1 MKNIINLYKFLFMK
15 SQDTYEKDNK
25 NRSDINFKPLNLP
38 SISVPAGKLT
48 PFSFEH
54 FVIAMNG
61 LKNDFLTPYID
72 YAIGIYC
79 NIRKITISQRDRDK
93 RTDIF
98 TEAWEIALNAVY
110 IAATKMSGF
119 DPDKGQFKSYLSK
132 SIHSALVDLLKADG
146 YGDFFDQTSKKKN
159 KDDEPE
165 KHIRID
171 ADCYWRTNTESESNP
186 DDTENEREKRIQK
199 HKNDALEV
207 VIKYIDSLPEIQRAA
222 IYASATGKILR
233 PDLENYGRDYSEIL
247 AEKYNTTAT
256 YIRKIAAEGKK
267 KALEEARKQGFNEGS
282 MRSVS
287 MEFLQVKSDT
297 SDTFNKVISA
307 IDQLEPCQQ
316 FMLLRH
322 LANSV
327 EADDK
332 KEDTPSVVCE
342 VSQNQCSDTL
352 SDYEK
357 GKQAALESFSELTR
371 RINDAEQKLEIAR
384 VGKDLITFVYWFV
397 LIHEYRYMLNA
408 ILMPDELHMIYDD
421 IERFTPEEYLV
432 HKRRQGYVRL
442 PDYRTVYGRGYNLP
456 DIIGCALANRCEEE
470 ILTFVPD
477 TDDILVCGGRLKR
490 QNLMLQFLQT
500 GIGKEQTDFC
510 DACGKNLN
518 DQPYPYSF
526 RCGKCGRTFNLCEEC
541 SKDRIHKNW
550 GPVGREPSDKYE
562 DAINQEMFQGE

>member
-1 MKNIINLYKFLFMK
+1 MK

-25 NRSDINFKPLNLP
+25 NRSEINFKPLNLP
-38 SISVPAGKLT
+38 SISVPVDKLK
-48 PFSFEH
+48 PFTFEH

-61 LKNDFLTPYID
+61 MKDEFLMPYID

-79 NIRKITISQRDRDK
+79 KMRNINVKKPDKISEYAGAYADAY
-93 RTDIF
+93 
-98 TEAWEIALNAVY
+98 EAALNAVY
-110 IAATKMSGF
+110 ISATKMNGF
-119 DPDKGQFKSYLSK
+119 DSEKGQFKSYWSK
-132 SIHSALVDLLKADG
+132 SVHDALVDVLKKDK

-159 KDDEPE
+159 KDDDPE
-165 KHIRID
+165 KYTRVD
-171 ADCYWRTNTESESNP
+171 ADCYWRTKNESELDP
-186 DDTENEREKRIQK
+186 DDAESEREKRIQK

-247 AEKYNTTAT
+247 AGKYNTTAS
-256 YIRKIAAEGKK
+256 YIRKLAAEGKK
-267 KALEEARKQGFNEGS
+267 KAVEEARRQGFNEES

-287 MEFLQVKSDT
+287 MGFLQVNADT

-327 EADDK
+327 EDDDNK

-342 VSQNQCSDTL
+342 VSHNLNNDTL
-352 SDYEK
+352 NDYEK
-357 GKQAALESFSELTR
+357 GKRAALESFAELMK

-384 VGKDLITFVYWFV
+384 VGKDLITFVYWFI

-408 ILMPDELHMIYDD
+408 ILMPDELQMIYDD

-432 HKRRQGYVRL
+432 HKRQQGYVRL
-442 PDYRTVYGRGYNLP
+442 PDYRTVYGKGYNFP
-456 DIIGCALANRCEEE
+456 DIIGCALNNRYAEE
-470 ILTFVPD
+470 ILTFAPD
-477 TDDILVCGGRLKR
+477 TDSLLVCGGQLKR

-500 GIGKEQTDFC
+500 GGGKVQADFC

-518 DQPYPYSF
+518 DQPYPYTF
-526 RCGKCGRTFNLCEEC
+526 RCSKCGRIFNLCKEC
-541 SKDRIHKNW
+541 SEDRIHKNW
-550 GPVGREPSDKYE
+550 GSVGRMPADNYE
-562 DAINQEMFQGE
+562 DAVNQEMFQGE

>member
-1 MKNIINLYKFLFMK
+1 MK
-15 SQDTYEKDNK
+15 SQDTYEKDDK
-25 NRSDINFKPLNLP
+25 NRSEINFKPLALP
-38 SISVPAGKLT
+38 SISVPAGKLK
-48 PFSFEH
+48 PFTFEH
-54 FVIAMNG
+54 FVTAMNRM
-61 LKNDFLTPYID
+61 KDDFLMPYID

-247 AEKYNTTAT
+247 AEKYNTTAA

-541 SKDRIHKNW
+541 SKDSIHKNW

>member
-1 MKNIINLYKFLFMK
+1 MKNL
-15 SQDTYEKDNK
+15 DAYEKGDR
-25 NRSDINFKPLNLP
+25 NRGEINFKPLNLP

-54 FVIAMNG
+54 FVVAMNG
-61 LKNDFLTPYID
+61 LKDDLLTPYID

-79 NIRKITISQRDRDK
+79 KMRNITISTRDRNK
-93 RTDIF
+93 RTNIF
-98 TEAWEIALNAVY
+98 TDAWEIALNAVY

-132 SIHSALVDLLKADG
+132 FIHSALVDLLKADG

-247 AEKYNTTAT
+247 AEKYNTTAA

-267 KALEEARKQGFNEGS
+267 KALEEARRQGFNEDS

-287 MEFLQVKSDT
+287 MGFLQVKSDT

-332 KEDTPSVVCE
+332 IEDTPSVVCE

-408 ILMPDELHMIYDD
+408 ILMPDEFQMIYDD

-432 HKRRQGYVRL
+432 HKRQQGYVRL
-442 PDYRTVYGRGYNLP
+442 PDYRTVYGRGYNFP

-477 TDDILVCGGRLKR
+477 TDDILVCGGQLKR

-500 GIGKEQTDFC
+500 RAGKEQTDFC
-510 DACGKNLN
+510 DVCGKNLN

-526 RCGKCGRTFNLCEEC
+526 RCDKCGRIFNLCGEC

>member
-1 MKNIINLYKFLFMK
+1 MKNP
-15 SQDTYEKDNK
+15 DAYEKDDR
-25 NRSDINFKPLNLP
+25 NRGEINFKPLNLP
-38 SISVPAGKLT
+38 SISVPAGKLR
-48 PFSFEH
+48 PFTFEH

-61 LKNDFLTPYID
+61 MKDDFLMPYID

-247 AEKYNTTAT
+247 AEKYNTTAA

-550 GPVGREPSDKYE
+550 GPVGREPFDKYE